1 MTWLGKDSLRRFGTL
16 TPQQFLRDYW
26 QQQPLFVKNAVP
38 EIAGLMDG
46 GDLAGLALDEH
57 AESRIVLQHAD
68 GSWELKRG
76 PFKAKTFKTLPKENW
91 TLLVQAVDHFLPDAA
106 ELLERFN
113 FLPHWRIDDLMVSYA
128 VNGGGVG
135 PHYDSYD
142 VFLIQGSGTR
152 LWRIGQ
158 TACDQDLLPH
168 PDLRILQN
176 MQVTQEFVCE
186 PGDLLYLPPH
196 LAHWGIAQGEC
207 MTYSVGFRTPSDR
220 ELLDGFCNYLVEQT
234 PELQRYGDS
243 GSKPVQ
249 HPGALEPQAIAAL
262 RTRITHLIKMPGALE
277 EFLGRAL
284 SEPKYAAHAT
294 ATPEKRWS
302 KAALGKALMKAGA
315 VRRDEGSRFLLVP
328 AASLPATAPALY
340 VDGERLV
347 LEHVSTAST
356 KLLVAAALIA
366 DHRVIDPPVLRELL
380 ADEAAATLILRLF
393 NSGHLYLP
401 DSGSPEK
408 S

>member
-1 MTWLGKDSLRRFGTL
+1 MTWLGKDSLRRFGAL

-26 QQQPLFVKNAVP
+26 QQRPLFVRNAVP

-68 GSWELKRG
+68 GSWELRRG
-76 PFKAKTFKTLPKENW
+76 PFKEKTFKTLPKENW

-106 ELLERFN
+106 ELLDRFN

-128 VNGGGVG
+128 VAGGGVG

-142 VFLIQGSGTR
+142 VFLIQGIGTR
-152 LWRIGQ
+152 LWRIGS
-158 TACDQDLLPH
+158 AAGEQDLLPH
-168 PDLRILQN
+168 PDLRILKK
-176 MQVTQEFVCE
+176 MAVTQEFLCE

-220 ELLDGFCNYLVEQT
+220 ELLDGFCNHLVEQT
-234 PELQRYGDS
+234 PERQRYGDS

-249 HPGALEPQAIAAL
+249 HPGVLEPQAIAAL
-262 RTRITHLIKMPGALE
+262 RTRLTHLIKMPGALE
-277 EFLGRAL
+277 AFLGRAL
-284 SEPKYAAHAT
+284 SEPKYATHAT
-294 ATPEKRWS
+294 ATPAKRWT

-328 AASLPATAPALY
+328 DASLPAPAPALY
-340 VDGERLV
+340 VDGERFV
-347 LEHVSTAST
+347 PEHAST

-366 DHRVIDPPVLRELL
+366 NHRVIDPPVLRELL
-380 ADEAAATLILRLF
+380 ADEAAATLILHLF

>member
-26 QQQPLFVKNAVP
+26 QQRPLFVKNAVP
-38 EIAGLMDG
+38 EIADLMDG

-68 GSWELKRG
+68 GSWELRRG
-76 PFKAKTFKTLPKENW
+76 PFKEKTFKTLPKENW

-106 ELLERFN
+106 ELLDRFN

-128 VNGGGVG
+128 VAGGGVG

-142 VFLIQGSGTR
+142 VFLIQGIGTR
-152 LWRIGQ
+152 LWRIGS
-158 TACDQDLLPH
+158 TAGEQDLLPH
-168 PDLRILQN
+168 PDLRILKK
-176 MQVTQEFVCE
+176 MAVTQEFVCE

-220 ELLDGFCNYLVEQT
+220 ELLDGFCNHLVEQT
-234 PELQRYGDS
+234 PERQRYGDS

-249 HPGALEPQAIAAL
+249 HPGVLEPQAIAAL

-277 EFLGRAL
+277 AFLGRAL
-284 SEPKYAAHAT
+284 SEPKYATHAT
-294 ATPEKRWS
+294 VTPAKRWT
-302 KAALGKALMKAGA
+302 KAALSKALMKAGA

-328 AASLPATAPALY
+328 DASLPATAPALY

-347 LEHVSTAST
+347 LEHLSTAST
-356 KLLVAAALIA
+356 GMQTAATLIA
-366 DHRVIDPPVLRELL
+366 DHRIIDPLPLRELL
-380 ADEAAATLILRLF
+380 ADEAAATLILHLF